1 MNKKIFAKAAAFL
14 IAAQMTVFAEGV
26 SLSLGFD
33 AESGKISLRGSADGE
48 VFISVIKKG
57 VMPSELSD
65 ENQPVLVRQ
74 ISSGGSFETGL
85 YMPENAE
92 SGVKYVVYASCA
104 DGEASA
110 SFIYINDDGNEIV
123 QKLKNAKNA
132 AEFTACM
139 KENALKLGIDEEN
152 AVYSENADK
161 ITAALNKA
169 KFDDVYEFN
178 VIYMRALSCAALA
191 GKTEEALSEYAE
203 TLAIDVQRDIY
214 GDERLSEND
223 KKTLTDI
230 IHDTDFMPR
239 IEFADFFSSR
249 R

>member
-1 MNKKIFAKAAAFL
+1 MMNKKIAALAAVL
-14 IAAQMTVFAEGV
+14 AIAAQTTVLGDGISISA
-26 SLSLGFD
+26 GFD

-65 ENQPVLVRQ
+65 ENLPVLVKQ
-74 ISSGGSFETGL
+74 INADKSFATEL
-85 YMPENAE
+85 YLPEYAE
-92 SGVKYVVYASCA
+92 SGVKYAVYASCA

-161 ITAALNKA
+161 IAAALNKA

-191 GKTEEALSEYAE
+191 GKTE
-203 TLAIDVQRDIY
+203 
-214 GDERLSEND
+214 
-223 KKTLTDI
+223 
-230 IHDTDFMPR
+230 
-239 IEFADFFSSR
+239 
-249 R
+249 